1 MTKILTGI
9 PGLDDVFMG
18 GILKGNSVL
27 IQGTPGAG
35 KTTLGLQFVYHG
47 AKFCDEPG
55 MVITFEEFP
64 QQMYR
69 DAFNFGWDLQA
80 LERENKLRIISTSP
94 SVFQRQV
101 QDAQG
106 IIQQQAREMRVQ
118 RIFLDSVTHFQ
129 RITTDVVQLRELM
142 NSFLNALKQGGFT
155 TLMTQEVPHEER
167 GAVSFEQYVV
177 DTVMRLFVLEVRDLD
192 RKRFLEVLKA
202 RGQDFMTG
210 KHSVQIGAQG
220 IRIYP
225 RPMARRA
232 PTDSISAAV
241 ADSARR
247 VNTGIGGLDR
257 MLEDGLIEGFSALVA
272 GDPGSGKTNLA
283 LQFLAAGV
291 DAGETGL
298 LIALREPPHKIMN
311 SARSI
316 GLNLEQM
323 VKDGNIDILHHS
335 PIQIDPDALYWE
347 VEEVLQKRSIK
358 RVVIDSLT
366 DLEPAFRDDTK
377 RLRDYVYALVDL
389 CSQRNITSIVTRQAG
404 EETADKELVESDLA
418 MVFDTIVALRLRRIQ
433 DHIRKT
439 MSLLKVRGSNH
450 DTGVRLF
457 KITSEGLLVETKFEP
472 TSRFLRQ
479 LQKV

>member
-1 MTKILTGI
+1 
-9 PGLDDVFMG
+9 
-18 GILKGNSVL
+18 
-27 IQGTPGAG
+27 
-35 KTTLGLQFVYHG
+35 
-47 AKFCDEPG
+47 
-55 MVITFEEFP
+55 
-64 QQMYR
+64 
-69 DAFNFGWDLQA
+69 
-80 LERENKLRIISTSP
+80 
-94 SVFQRQV
+94 
-101 QDAQG
+101 
-106 IIQQQAREMRVQ
+106 
-118 RIFLDSVTHFQ
+118 
-129 RITTDVVQLRELM
+129 
-142 NSFLNALKQGGFT
+142 
-155 TLMTQEVPHEER
+155 
-167 GAVSFEQYVV
+167 
-177 DTVMRLFVLEVRDLD
+177 
-192 RKRFLEVLKA
+192 
-202 RGQDFMTG
+202 
-210 KHSVQIGAQG
+210 
-220 IRIYP
+220 
-225 RPMARRA
+225 
-232 PTDSISAAV
+232 
-241 ADSARR
+241 
-247 VNTGIGGLDR
+247 
-257 MLEDGLIEGFSALVA
+257 
-272 GDPGSGKTNLA
+272 
-283 LQFLAAGV
+283 
-291 DAGETGL
+291 
-298 LIALREPPHKIMN
+298 
-311 SARSI
+311 
-316 GLNLEQM
+316 M